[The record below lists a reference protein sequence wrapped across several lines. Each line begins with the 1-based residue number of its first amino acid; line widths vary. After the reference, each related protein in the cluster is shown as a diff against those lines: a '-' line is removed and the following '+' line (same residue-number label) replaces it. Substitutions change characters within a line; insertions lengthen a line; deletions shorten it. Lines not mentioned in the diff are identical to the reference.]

1 MRESHILR
9 YILYTLGTKNED
21 AYYGWWDDGYVDCK
35 PLADETTSK
44 LDLRE
49 FNI

>member
-1 MRESHILR
+1 MKMLTVVGEMMDI
-9 YILYTLGTKNED
+9 D
-21 AYYGWWDDGYVDCK
+21 WK

-44 LDLRE
+44 LDLRD